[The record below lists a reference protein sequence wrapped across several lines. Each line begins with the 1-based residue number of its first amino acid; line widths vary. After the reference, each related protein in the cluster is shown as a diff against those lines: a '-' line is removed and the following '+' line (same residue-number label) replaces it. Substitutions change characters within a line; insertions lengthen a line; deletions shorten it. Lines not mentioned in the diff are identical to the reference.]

1 MSATDWM
8 GIITMKHN
16 NIGYLF
22 GEGIRAM
29 FKHGFM
35 SFAAICITVACLVI
49 VNSFALIAYNL
60 NLIVEDVQKQTR
72 IVVCIDETYNEQEA
86 HSVGSDINMLENVE
100 NAEFV
105 TRAQAL
111 EDFIGDSDSS
121 LFEGLDPQSMR
132 DQFIITLVDNGLVA
146 ETKAQLEE
154 IAGVAD
160 VYADI
165 EVANA
170 MSTIRNV
177 LFVASLG
184 IAAVLLIVSL
194 IIISNTIRLAMLDRR
209 EEIAIMKMVGATNSF
224 IRFPCVV
231 EGCLLGLFGSVISF
245 FVEWGL
251 YEVIR
256 RAIADTGTQVISLIP
271 FMDVLPVMIAVCA
284 GAGFFIGIF
293 GSLMSIRRF
302 LKV

>member
-1 MSATDWM
+1 
-8 GIITMKHN
+8 MKHN

-22 GEGIRAM
+22 GEGIRTM

-224 IRFPCVV
+224 IRFPFVV
-231 EGCLLGLFGSVISF
+231 EGFLLGLFGSVISF